1 MVRDLTEEK
10 RQAVRERGARETIE
24 LLSQAVEQTGDSIM
38 ITTPG
43 GVIEYVNAGF
53 EDISGYSREEAV
65 GNSPN
70 ILRSGVHDK
79 DFYTAMWKQIL
90 AGETFR
96 GTLANRK
103 KSGELYWCQQTI
115 TPIRDSAG
123 RTSHFVSV
131 LKDITQLRRQQ
142 EQDLRMHLARE
153 VQQHFYEGASARVA
167 GFEIGIAACPAHETG
182 GDYLDVFP
190 LPDGRICIGIGD
202 VSGHG
207 LDSAL
212 MMALTRAYVRAFSY
226 VEGDPARLLSSVNR
240 MLVHDL
246 PNDRYVTLL
255 LVCLDAKNNS
265 LTYASAG
272 HIPAFLMSDSG
283 EIDSTLESSGVP
295 LGLFA
300 EAQFLTTTV
309 PIRHHQTL
317 ILLTDGI
324 TEATAQQEDVQFGSQ
339 RAVEYVRAHQSKS
352 ARELADG
359 ICAAAREFTTGQVQ
373 FDDLTNVVVKVA

>member
-1 MVRDLTEEK
+1 
-10 RQAVRERGARETIE
+10 
-24 LLSQAVEQTGDSIM
+24 
-38 ITTPG
+38 
-43 GVIEYVNAGF
+43 
-53 EDISGYSREEAV
+53 
-65 GNSPN
+65 
-70 ILRSGVHDK
+70 
-79 DFYTAMWKQIL
+79 
-90 AGETFR
+90 
-96 GTLANRK
+96 
-103 KSGELYWCQQTI
+103 
-115 TPIRDSAG
+115 
-123 RTSHFVSV
+123 
-131 LKDITQLRRQQ
+131 
-142 EQDLRMHLARE
+142 
-153 VQQHFYEGASARVA
+153 
-167 GFEIGIAACPAHETG
+167 
-182 GDYLDVFP
+182 
-190 LPDGRICIGIGD
+190 
-202 VSGHG
+202 
-207 LDSAL
+207 
-212 MMALTRAYVRAFSY
+212 
-226 VEGDPARLLSSVNR
+226 

-309 PIRHHQTL
+309 PIRHRQTL

-339 RAVEYVRAHQSKS
+339 RAVEYVRAHQGKS